1 MPDLQILDLIQKPFS
16 KKKPMQPKIS
26 RKSQN
31 MVKLFER
38 PSRISEERQESVP
51 KKENSKGIRK

>member
-1 MPDLQILDLIQKPFS
+1 MPDLQILDFIQKPLS
-16 KKKPMQPKIS
+16 KKKVMQPKIS
-26 RKSQN
+26 RKSRD

-38 PSRISEERQESVP
+38 PPRISEERQESVP